1 MCFFSLEPHLLH
13 NTTLKPNPSPP
24 RTLLYI
30 YIVLYIASSRLRPGF
45 YVSIQNLSGVI
56 TNKETPISVFYGLV
70 PTFPLFFS
78 PHIPD
83 PSLSLFYPLFSIL
96 NMYIFTRRPQYIY
109 SIGSLS
115 SSFCTQE
122 NICSNSKETYR
133 QYMTKLHT
141 VRNNSMGLKFA
152 SCKANSN
159 SIQSS
164 ASANSKLSENV
175 A

>member
-1 MCFFSLEPHLLH
+1 M
-13 NTTLKPNPSPP
+13 
-24 RTLLYI
+24 
-30 YIVLYIASSRLRPGF
+30 YIVHSFVSSSAWVLCEYSKLEWCNYKQRNAYPCSLWARPH
-45 YVSIQNLSGVI
+45 
-56 TNKETPISVFYGLV
+56 
-70 PTFPLFFS
+70 FPPFFF

-96 NMYIFTRRPQYIY
+96 NMYIFTRRPQYMY
-109 SIGSLS
+109 SLGSLS
-115 SSFCTQE
+115 SSFCAQE
-122 NICSNSKETYR
+122 NICTNIKETFR
-133 QYMTKLHT
+133 QYMTQLHT